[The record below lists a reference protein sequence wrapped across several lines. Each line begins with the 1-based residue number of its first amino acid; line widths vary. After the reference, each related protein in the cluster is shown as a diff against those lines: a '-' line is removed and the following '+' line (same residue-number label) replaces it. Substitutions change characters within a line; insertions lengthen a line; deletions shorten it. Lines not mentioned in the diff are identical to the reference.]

1 MEIGL
6 PPLFAHRLNL
16 LDQALIE
23 YQSAYKEDPKQEA
36 MAKIFVISCEM
47 MNSLDI
53 PKLGED
59 MKEVVR
65 RREESSTTPAA
76 AGRRVIPSTEMFD
89 DFLDLENSIFA
100 KIGIDSSTRSRISEY
115 IANLKAIREQEN
127 LKAIREKVGYIIT
140 SFAWDPLNADE
151 MSKINVD
158 EISKNIEELKVEI
171 CNLARTTLSKLRF
184 KEATSK
190 MEEERQSWRAKVVNI
205 SCSVFG
211 VGVTM
216 INTTAGLAAFMTAD
230 TATYS
235 IGAGTTLIALRK

>member
-65 RREESSTTPAA
+65 RREEPTTTPAA

-89 DFLDLENSIFA
+89 DFLDLENSIFE
-100 KIGIDSSTRSRISEY
+100 KIGIESSTRSR
-115 IANLKAIREQEN
+115 
-127 LKAIREKVGYIIT
+127 
-140 SFAWDPLNADE
+140 
-151 MSKINVD
+151 
-158 EISKNIEELKVEI
+158 
-171 CNLARTTLSKLRF
+171 LS
-184 KEATSK
+184 
-190 MEEERQSWRAKVVNI
+190 
-205 SCSVFG
+205 
-211 VGVTM
+211 
-216 INTTAGLAAFMTAD
+216 
-230 TATYS
+230 
-235 IGAGTTLIALRK
+235 